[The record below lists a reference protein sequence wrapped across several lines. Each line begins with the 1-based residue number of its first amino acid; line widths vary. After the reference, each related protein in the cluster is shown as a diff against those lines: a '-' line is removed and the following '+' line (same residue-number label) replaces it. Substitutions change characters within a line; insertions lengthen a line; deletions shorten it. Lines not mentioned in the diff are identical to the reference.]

1 MADYFI
7 IGGDGK
13 EYGPVTDADVRQ
25 WITEERLNGQS
36 LAKAESDAEF
46 RPLAAFPE
54 FADALN
60 PGAPAVPPPLAAASS
75 GTRDA
80 ALKRIKGPATAL
92 KITGLLNVLFSVWSL
107 VKTIFFPLSFQ
118 EFEAQIKQLG
128 ALLHLQLNDP
138 QFQPLIQK
146 LYHLAYGPVGIA
158 SDVLGLVLS
167 LLILLGAA
175 KMQSLRSY
183 EISVTA
189 AILALLPCLTPCCL
203 LGLPVGIWALIVLR
217 QPGVKSQFH

>member
-46 RPLAAFPE
+46 RPLSAFPE
-54 FADALN
+54 FANALN
-60 PGAPAVPPPLAAASS
+60 PGAPSVPPPLAAASS
-75 GTRDA
+75 GARDA
-80 ALKRIKGPATAL
+80 ALRRIKGPATAL
-92 KITGLLNVLFSVWSL
+92 KITGILNVLFSLWSL
-107 VKTIFFPLSFQ
+107 VKTIFFPPNLQ
-118 EFEAQIKQLG
+118 EFNAQMQKLDAQLQ
-128 ALLHLQLNDP
+128 QLNNP
-138 QFQPLIQK
+138 QFQALIQK
-146 LYHLAYGPVGIA
+146 WLHLAYGPLGIA